1 MVNNYKKNNNGLL
14 KEQAL
19 EYLGGKVC
27 AICGNRALPVCC
39 YDFHHKNGNKEENI
53 SQMIQRKNKLD
64 DELKKELDKCS
75 IVCANCHRQITSGYV
90 SIQELQSLY
99 MTT

>member
-1 MVNNYKKNNNGLL
+1 MVNNFKKNNNELL

-27 AICGNRALPVCC
+27 QVCNNRALPSYC

-53 SQMIQRKNKLD
+53 SKMIQRKTKLD
-64 DELKKELDKCS
+64 QELMNELDKCAV
-75 IVCANCHRQITSGYV
+75 ICANCHRQVTARIIV
-90 SIQELQSLY
+90 INHDI
-99 MTT
+99 